1 MNRLM
6 ISGFVAVALLAAAIT
21 MLPSY
26 SLLGYRAAATTGT
39 ASSQQRQT
47 STVVNKLPIE
57 EFEDMSLVLF
67 DSAQALKRD
76 EDVSSGQELCSF
88 RRKSITRSVWR
99 DGPRPSLCA
108 NKTARSFESR
118 CLAGSAL
125 LR

>member
-21 MLPSY
+21 MLPSH

-57 EFEDMSLVLF
+57 EFEDMSLVY
-67 DSAQALKRD
+67 STSPKR
-76 EDVSSGQELCSF
+76 
-88 RRKSITRSVWR
+88 
-99 DGPRPSLCA
+99 
-108 NKTARSFESR
+108 
-118 CLAGSAL
+118 
-125 LR
+125 